1 MSNAWLARIA
11 IVLSCF
17 ILPALSAAQ
26 SQPPIEIFLSQ
37 QMGRWGDYY
46 FYALGGRST
55 HPTPKGSFTVKS
67 KHRDFYSN
75 KYKSPMPRSVFFTDQ
90 CAIHVGSLRVTSHG
104 CIHVDWEAGQFIYE
118 YAVPGR
124 TKVIVYR

>member
-1 MSNAWLARIA
+1 MLKSLATRLAIA
-11 IVLSCF
+11 ICCLMAPV
-17 ILPALSAAQ
+17 AASAQA
-26 SQPPIEIFLSQ
+26 QPPIEIFLSQ

-46 FYALGGRST
+46 FYALGGRQT
-55 HPTPKGSFTVKS
+55 HPTPKGSFTVRS
-67 KHRDFYSN
+67 KHRDFYSR

-104 CIHVDWEAGQFIYE
+104 CIHVDWEAGQFIYD
-118 YAVPGR
+118 YAVPGK